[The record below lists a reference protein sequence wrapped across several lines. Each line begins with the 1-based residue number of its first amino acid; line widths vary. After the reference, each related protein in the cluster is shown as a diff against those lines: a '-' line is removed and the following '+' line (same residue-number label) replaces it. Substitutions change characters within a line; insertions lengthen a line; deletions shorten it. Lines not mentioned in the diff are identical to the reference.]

1 VGYIIGAELLWPLV
15 YNYWAILGLEIFAVL
30 FWLISFALLASEVN
44 TADGGNC
51 YGCGSNIDPVVPRPK
66 KRSVGNTFNNSMAAA
81 SGLGGLQL

>member
-1 VGYIIGAELLWPLV
+1 VCYIIGAELFWPLV

-44 TADGGNC
+44 AADGDNC
-51 YGCGSNIDPVVPRPK
+51 IGCYSDIIPRPK